1 MIYPNVFAIQAA
13 WTVKNIPE
21 KLNLKILTIS
31 HLHEK
36 NWEKTGELDVF
47 AHPVKKS
54 GKIVG
59 ENNVAVVKKFYTQV
73 FW

>member
-1 MIYPNVFAIQAA
+1 MR
-13 WTVKNIPE
+13 NIPA
-21 KLNLKILTIS
+21 KLNLNILTIS

-73 FW
+73 F